1 MTSKQVAK
9 RGPKSHEG
17 KLVAAMNS
25 TKHGILSPK
34 PVVSH
39 FESESAWKK
48 HRDSILESL
57 DPQGGVEQAL
67 AERVALNSWRLNRV
81 VVYETEQVRGQ
92 QEKDLADAE
101 EETARLYE
109 RYMDLSRGRGD
120 GPPTTMEEAAG
131 RVQRAEV
138 VYEDVKS
145 VYSSS
150 EEEFQSYETAPFFY
164 EKGPYNAAEVAA
176 ERQAV
181 LSGYGADGVDIVDV
195 EVHADRLEAAFR
207 KRTGEEPKMTGKEML
222 SHVVWLAKEAGIPD
236 EGPFDPHILLLDAL
250 LEIAEGSIEHAKREG
265 RELVERYLSRQRRH
279 ILPNEAELTKISR
292 YEAHL
297 SREMY
302 RALHELEALQ
312 KRRAGEPTPLA
323 RIDVQGVEAN

>member
-17 KLVAAMNS
+17 KLIAAMNS

-81 VVYETEQVRGQ
+81 VVYETEQVRGR
-92 QEKDLADAE
+92 QEEAVDAADL
-101 EETARLYE
+101 ETERAYE
-109 RYMDLSRGRGD
+109 RHADLFEGLD
-120 GPPTTMEEAAG
+120 GPPRTAEEAAD
-131 RVQRAEV
+131 RVQRAEARRQ
-138 VYEDVKS
+138 DVES
-145 VYSSS
+145 VYYSS
-150 EEEFQSYETAPFFY
+150 EEEFQSYETTAFFY
-164 EKGPYNAAEVAA
+164 EKGPFNAAEIAA

-250 LEIAEGSIEHAKREG
+250 LEIAKGSIDHARGEG

-279 ILPNEAELTKISR
+279 ILPNESELTKISR